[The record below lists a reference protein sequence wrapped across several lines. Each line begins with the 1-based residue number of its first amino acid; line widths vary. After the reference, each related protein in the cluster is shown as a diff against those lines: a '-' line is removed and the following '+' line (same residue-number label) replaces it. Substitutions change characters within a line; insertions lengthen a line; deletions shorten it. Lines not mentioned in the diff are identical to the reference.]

1 VHAHTGSF
9 KTPKGAFADVESYT
23 VRQQERRT
31 QQARTDVH
39 EQRSALKKRRKHK
52 IRPLV
57 PAVIAVKDEKPPKI
71 VKSESLK
78 RDRKVTPKKSIKSAR
93 TKTSK
98 RTAS

>member
-1 VHAHTGSF
+1 
-9 KTPKGAFADVESYT
+9 

-39 EQRSALKKRRKHK
+39 EQQRSALKKRRKHK
-52 IRPLV
+52 IRPLAPV
-57 PAVIAVKDEKPPKI
+57 VIAVKDEKPPKI

-78 RDRKVTPKKSIKSAR
+78 RDRKVTPKKSIKSTR